1 MKVGKP
7 IVALVGRPNVGKSTL
22 FNRLAGRR
30 IAIVEDFPGTTRDRL
45 YAGVEWGGVSF
56 LVVDTGG
63 LTAVETG
70 QDKAAQ
76 RLRRAR
82 PNGGAPPIGQ
92 TAGVESGLFLEEMR
106 RQAYMAIEEADVVVF
121 LVDAEA
127 GLTPDDQE
135 IANVLRRSRKPVL
148 LVANK
153 ADSPRRSADAVE
165 FYALGL
171 GEPIAVSAL
180 HGLGTGD
187 LLERIVEALAPAG
200 APVEEEANPEC
211 PQIAIVGR
219 PNVGKSS
226 LLNRLLGEERI
237 IVSEVPGTTRDAID
251 TLLHFAGQ
259 PVVLIDTAGI
269 RRRGKIAPGVEKHSV
284 LRTMKAINR
293 ADVCLLVLDARDRVT
308 AQDQHIAGY
317 ILEEAKSAVVVV
329 NKWDAVDKDTHTMQE
344 YTQQI
349 RSALGFMDYVPVLF
363 VSALTGQRVYQVLEV
378 ALQVW
383 RERRH
388 RISTGDLNQLVQDA
402 VAHHPPKSR
411 SGRQLRFYYATQ
423 AEVDPP
429 TFVFFVN
436 DPELVHFT
444 YKRYLENRIR
454 ERYHFTGT
462 PLRLV
467 FRGHTKPESKRRRAS
482 S

>member
-22 FNRLAGRR
+22 FNRLVGRR
-30 IAIVEDFPGTTRDRL
+30 IAIVEDLPGTTRDRL
-45 YAGVEWGGVSF
+45 YASVEWGGVSF

-70 QDKAAQ
+70 HDKAAQ
-76 RLRRAR
+76 RPPRAR
-82 PNGGAPPIGQ
+82 QNGGAPPIGQ

-121 LVDAEA
+121 LVDAEV

-135 IANVLRRSRKPVL
+135 IANVLRRSHKPVL

-153 ADSPRRSADAVE
+153 ADSPRRSAEAVE

-187 LLERIVEALAPAG
+187 LLERIVEALAPSG
-200 APVEEEANPEC
+200 APVEEEATPEC

-329 NKWDAVDKDTHTMQE
+329 NKWDAVDKDTYTMQE

-429 TFVFFVN
+429 TFIFFVN

-454 ERYHFTGT
+454 ERHHFTGT

-467 FRGHTKPESKRRRAS
+467 FRGHTKSESKRRRS
-482 S
+482 SG

>member
-1 MKVGKP
+1 MAVGTGKP
-7 IVALVGRPNVGKSTL
+7 VVALVGRPNVGKSTL

-45 YAGVEWGGVSF
+45 YATAEWGGISF

-63 LTAVETG
+63 LTALDTP
-70 QDKAAQ
+70 QDKATQ
-76 RLRRAR
+76 RPRRRAR
-82 PNGGAPPIGQ
+82 DGTQPPIGQ

-106 RQAYMAIEEADVVVF
+106 RQAYIAIEEADVVVF
-121 LVDAEA
+121 LVDAEV
-127 GLTPDDQE
+127 GLTPDDRE
-135 IANVLRRSRKPVL
+135 IADVLRRSRKPVL

-153 ADSPRRSADAVE
+153 ADSARRSADAVE

-171 GEPIAVSAL
+171 GDPIVVSAL

-187 LLERIVEALAPAG
+187 LMEHIVEALAVSGVLPTED
-200 APVEEEANPEC
+200 EETPQEC

-251 TLLHFAGQ
+251 TRLSFAGQ
-259 PVVLIDTAGI
+259 PLVLIDTAGI
-269 RRRGKIAPGVEKHSV
+269 RRRGKITPGVEKHSV

-293 ADVCLLVLDARDRVT
+293 ADVCLLVLDAREGVT

-317 ILEEAKSAVVVV
+317 ILDEAKSAVIVV
-329 NKWDAVDKDTHTMQE
+329 NKWDAVDKDAHTMQE

-349 RSALGFMDYVPVLF
+349 RSVLGFMDYVPLLF
-363 VSALTGQRVYQVLEV
+363 VSALTGQRVHQVLEV

-383 RERRH
+383 RERRY
-388 RISTGDLNQLVQDA
+388 RISTSDLNQLVQDA
-402 VAHHPPKSR
+402 VARHPPKSR
-411 SGRQLRFYYATQ
+411 TGRQLRFYYATQ

-429 TFVFFVN
+429 TFIFFVN
-436 DPELVHFT
+436 DPELVHFS
-444 YKRYLENRIR
+444 YQRYLENRIR
-454 ERYHFTGT
+454 ELYHFTGT
-462 PLRLV
+462 PLRLI
-467 FRGHTKPESKRRRAS
+467 FRGHKKEDQR
-482 S
+482 

>member
-1 MKVGKP
+1 MGASKP
-7 IVALVGRPNVGKSTL
+7 VVALVGRPNVGKSTL

-45 YAGVEWGGVSF
+45 YANAEWGGVSF

-63 LTAVETG
+63 LTTVETAR
-70 QDKAAQ
+70 DKAAQ
-76 RLRRAR
+76 HPHWRAQS
-82 PNGGAPPIGQ
+82 GTTPPIGQ

-106 RQAYMAIEEADVVVF
+106 RQAYIAIEEADVVVF
-121 LVDAEA
+121 LVDAEV
-127 GLTPDDQE
+127 GLTPDDRE
-135 IANVLRRSRKPVL
+135 IANVLRRSCKPVL

-153 ADSPRRSADAVE
+153 ADSARRSADAVE

-187 LLERIVEALAPAG
+187 LLERIVEALVSSG
-200 APVEEEANPEC
+200 ASPTEEEGAIREC

-251 TLLHFAGQ
+251 TMVHFAGQ
-259 PVVLIDTAGI
+259 PLVLIDTAGI

-317 ILEEAKSAVVVV
+317 ILEEAKSAVIVV
-329 NKWDAVDKDTHTMQE
+329 NKWDAVDKEAHTMQE
-344 YTQQI
+344 YTQEI
-349 RSALGFMDYVPVLF
+349 HSTLGFIDYVPVLF
-363 VSALTGQRVYQVLEV
+363 ISALTGQCVHQVLEV

-383 RERRH
+383 RERH
-388 RISTGDLNQLVQDA
+388 CRISTSDLNQLVQDA
-402 VAHHPPKSR
+402 VARHPPKNR

-429 TFVFFVN
+429 TFIFFVN
-436 DPELVHFT
+436 DPKLVHFS
-444 YKRYLENRIR
+444 YQRYLENRIR
-454 ERYHFTGT
+454 ELYHFTGT

-467 FRGHTKPESKRRRAS
+467 FRGRMKSDSRGGLR
-482 S
+482 